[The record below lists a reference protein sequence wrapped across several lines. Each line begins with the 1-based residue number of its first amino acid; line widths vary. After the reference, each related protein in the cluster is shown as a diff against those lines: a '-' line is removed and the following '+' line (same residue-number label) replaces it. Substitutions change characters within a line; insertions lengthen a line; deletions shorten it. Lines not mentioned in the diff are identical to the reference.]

1 MLEALLTNLE
11 MSVADRLTIET
22 GTPGSFLMEQAGA
35 AVAREAERLLGK
47 LGRVVVF
54 CGPGNNGGDGFV
66 AARLLAARGHL
77 VEVGLL
83 GKAEAL
89 HGDARRA
96 AEAWPGVILPVD
108 DLLLD
113 RTDLVID
120 ALFGAGL
127 TRDLDGHAAA
137 IVTRLVEFTRGQR
150 KPVLAVDV
158 PSGIDGSTGAVRGI
172 AVEATCSVTFFCRKP
187 GHMLLPGRLHCG
199 ETIVADI
206 GIPHSV
212 LSTVAPKTFANNPA
226 AWKDVFPVPR
236 IDGHKYTRGH
246 ALVVSGGLAH
256 TGAARLAARGA
267 LRAGAGLVTV
277 ATPTEALAVHAAALT
292 AIMTRTCDGPADLAT
307 ILADRRKNALVMGP
321 GLGTGEATRAL
332 FSAAL
337 ESDDGGTLPP
347 RAIVLDADAL
357 TSFQGDVF
365 ALSHAI
371 KASGAPLV
379 LTPHEGEFSRL
390 FSGSITADAD
400 LWQAFDLLPEALPIH
415 VAHLG
420 SESKLERARAA
431 AALTG
436 AVVLLKGPDTV
447 VAHPTGR
454 ATISED
460 LPPWL
465 ATAGSGDVLAGMIG
479 GLLAQSVPAFE
490 AANAAVWLHAAAA
503 REFGPGLI
511 AEDIPEMLPRVLRAM
526 DTERAPHDFSSRTTS
541 PRQPWFD
548 TW

>member
-1 MLEALLTNLE
+1 
-11 MSVADRLTIET
+11 
-22 GTPGSFLMEQAGA
+22 
-35 AVAREAERLLGK
+35 
-47 LGRVVVF
+47 
-54 CGPGNNGGDGFV
+54 
-66 AARLLAARGHL
+66 
-77 VEVGLL
+77 
-83 GKAEAL
+83 
-89 HGDARRA
+89 
-96 AEAWPGVILPVD
+96 
-108 DLLLD
+108 
-113 RTDLVID
+113 
-120 ALFGAGL
+120 LFGAGL

-137 IVTRLVEFTRGQR
+137 IVKRLIEFARVPKKQ
-150 KPVLAVDV
+150 VLAVDV

-199 ETIVADI
+199 ETILAEI
-206 GIPHSV
+206 GIPLSV
-212 LSTVAPKTFANNPA
+212 LSTIAPSTFVNSPEV
-226 AWKDVFPVPR
+226 WKDLFPFPR

-292 AIMTRTCDGPADLAT
+292 AIMTRPCDGSTDFARV
-307 ILADRRKNALVMGP
+307 LADRRKNALVIGP
-321 GLGTGEATRAL
+321 GSGVGEETRAL
-332 FSAAL
+332 VLAAL
-337 ESDDGGTLPP
+337 EAENGGTRPP
-347 RAIVLDADAL
+347 RAVVLDADAL
-357 TSFQGDVF
+357 TSFEGDVF
-365 ALSHAI
+365 GLSRAI

-400 LWQAFDLLPEALPIH
+400 LWQAFDLLPDAVPMH

-479 GLLAQSVPAFE
+479 GLLAQSMPAFE
-490 AANAAVWLHAAAA
+490 AASAAVWLHGAAA

-511 AEDIPEMLPRVLRAM
+511 AEDIPEMLPRILRAM
-526 DTERAPHDFSSRTTS
+526 YAQRAPHDFSSGTTS
-541 PRQPWFD
+541 PR
-548 TW
+548 